1 MAELMLLNPSSR
13 GRRKA
18 PVRRK
23 RARTRT
29 AVRALPRRRVGR
41 RRRNPIRLSGITDQF
56 ISGAIGAG
64 GALAVDVVMSKVP
77 LPAAFTASPVMTA
90 LTKGGIGIAI
100 GMAVSKMGRNRAL
113 GTKLANG
120 AITIG
125 LYNAGKATVG
135 PALGLAG
142 SDEGLLG
149 YDTGL
154 LGYSDFNDLGY
165 QGVAPMSEW
174 NDEMNGYSEF

>member
-1 MAELMLLNPSSR
+1 MASELMFLNPSPR
-13 GRRKA
+13 RRRKA
-18 PVRRK
+18 PVKRR
-23 RARTRT
+23 RARTPVRT
-29 AVRALPRRRVGR
+29 VARRRIGR
-41 RRRNPIRLSGITDQF
+41 RRRNPVRLSGITDQF
-56 ISGAIGAG
+56 MSGAIGAA

-77 LPAAFTASPVMTA
+77 LPATFTASPVMTA

-100 GMAVSKMGRNRAL
+100 GMAVSKMGRNRGL

-135 PALGLAG
+135 PTLGLAG

-165 QGVAPMSEW
+165 QGVAPVSEW
-174 NDEMNGYSEF
+174 NEMDGYSEF